1 MPSNH
6 QFRYN
11 SDSSSLPD
19 NFQLAHFKTNG
30 NNGPEGLRS
39 LGSPVMSRLLYQ
51 AELRALSK
59 GIFSQI

>member
-30 NNGPEGLRS
+30 NSDPKGHQNILSLRLDS
-39 LGSPVMSRLLYQ
+39 IQ
-51 AELRALSK
+51 AS
-59 GIFSQI
+59 